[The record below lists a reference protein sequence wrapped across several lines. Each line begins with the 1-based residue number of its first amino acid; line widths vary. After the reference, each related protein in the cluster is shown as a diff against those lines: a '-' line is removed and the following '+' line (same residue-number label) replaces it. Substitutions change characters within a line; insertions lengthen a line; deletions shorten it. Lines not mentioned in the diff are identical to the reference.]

1 MKCLIFDT
9 EKSGLP
15 PKNLGIENKKQ
26 LVWIVNNLGKN
37 LFNSEIWD
45 KHNIYKNQEEE
56 YPNSIDGILQI
67 INQLVSN
74 TEEKHELIKYLFG
87 ESLNKLSNE

>member
-1 MKCLIFDT
+1 MLIKEIKLVID
-9 EKSGLP
+9 SNIP
-15 PKNLGIENKKQ
+15 ENKKQ

-37 LFNSEIWD
+37 LFNSEMWE

-87 ESLNKLSNE
+87 KTLNKLSNE